1 MIEWFYDRM
10 ILKTWKELKLSTEK
24 SILNT
29 KTKAPNAVV
38 LVFFAEL
45 GRVPI
50 SFVFTET
57 NIITIWFSNRQNKP

>member
-1 MIEWFYDRM
+1 M

-29 KTKAPNAVV
+29 KTNAPNAVV

-45 GRVPI
+45 GRVPV

-57 NIITIWFSNRQNKP
+57 NIITI